1 MKCVAVERT
10 PSIVDRSWATNCA
23 TSCSDAPLTNTRR
36 SYAPLIRKHASTCGK
51 RAMRCAIFANP
62 VSFAGVMRSS
72 ITAVTLSCFFFMSSP
87 FPYFSK
93 NAA

>member
-1 MKCVAVERT
+1 MKCVAVEST
-10 PSIVDRSWATNCA
+10 PSIVESSAETKCA
-23 TSCSDAPLTNTRR
+23 TSCSDAPLTKTRR
-36 SYAPLIRKHASTCGK
+36 SYAPLMRKHASTCGK
-51 RAMRCAIFANP
+51 RATRCAIFAKP

>member
-1 MKCVAVERT
+1 
-10 PSIVDRSWATNCA
+10 
-23 TSCSDAPLTNTRR
+23 
-36 SYAPLIRKHASTCGK
+36 
-51 RAMRCAIFANP
+51 MRCAIFANP